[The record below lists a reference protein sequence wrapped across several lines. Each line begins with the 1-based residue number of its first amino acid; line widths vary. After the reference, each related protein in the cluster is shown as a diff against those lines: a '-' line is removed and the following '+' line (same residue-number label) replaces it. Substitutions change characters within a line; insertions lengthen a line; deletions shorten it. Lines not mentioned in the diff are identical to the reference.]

1 MSSEGEGDA
10 DARSRASVAEVIF
23 RDVDATRA
31 MADLRAL
38 NSVVFPVRYSDKFYS
53 DCAKAGS
60 ATQVAYDAITGECV
74 GGIAC
79 RLELD
84 PTRDGARLYIMTLGV
99 YAPYRQGGIGSRLL
113 QHALNEA
120 AKDAFIHDV
129 YLHVQTNNYQ
139 AFDFYER
146 FGFERGEI
154 LRNYYRRID
163 PPDAVVLRRDLRESW
178 TPVELLNV
186 TLERTADVAP
196 A

>member
-1 MSSEGEGDA
+1 MSSEE
-10 DARSRASVAEVIF
+10 DARARESFARVIF
-23 RDVDATRA
+23 RDMDTPRA
-31 MADLRAL
+31 VADLRAL
-38 NSVVFPVRYSDKFYS
+38 NSVVFPVRYSDNFYS

-60 ATQVAYDAITGECV
+60 ATQVAYDAVTGECV

-79 RLELD
+79 RMELD

-99 YAPYRQGGIGSRLL
+99 YAPHRQGGIGSRLL

-120 AKDAFIHDV
+120 SKDAFIRDV

-163 PPDAVVLRRDLRESW
+163 PPDAIVLRRDLGEKW
-178 TPVELLNV
+178 KPVDLPNV
-186 TLERTADVAP
+186 TVERSADAALEG
-196 A
+196 